1 MVFLKKPKK
10 TGFFR
15 VFLVLIGFY
24 MVFLG
29 ILAAKLGR
37 RQVARAQYSPLAI
50 DTNFILNEFTNF

>member
-10 TGFFR
+10 TGFFW
-15 VFLVLIGFY
+15 FLLVLIGFY

-37 RQVARAQYSPLAI
+37 SQIEHNTPLWLLI
-50 DTNFILNEFTNF
+50 QTLY